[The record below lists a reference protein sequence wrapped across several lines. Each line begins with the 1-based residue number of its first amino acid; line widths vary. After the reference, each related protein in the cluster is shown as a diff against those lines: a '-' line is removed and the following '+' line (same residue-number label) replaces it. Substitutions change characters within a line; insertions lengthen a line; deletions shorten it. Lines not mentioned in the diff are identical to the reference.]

1 MKEWLKAQGISYR
14 RLAASMGS
22 SAATVCKKLNGETP
36 WQQRDLLFFHDKF
49 GLSSDFVLGLSSA
62 ADRGEGVMSNEVSCD
77 SVARRVNGENPLDVL
92 VGVSTPYGP
101 LLTDDYG
108 RPIRFAEYGD
118 GPCRFGDRPIQVM
131 KPYEWLADRVYVFDD
146 EAVAPFKDDVARFV
160 VEACRCFV
168 GGDGDHDRSV
178 VLCREGVAE
187 QLDLS
192 SDAFTPM
199 VGSDGNAVSFSYQ
212 PCDRLRCVCSTN
224 PQKGLGVFH
233 VWTERG
239 ATYQAVLGPCAYER
253 RPEKALTLPD
263 ELWSRNESWMRDFFE
278 QETSDFLCLGVV
290 SRRTNIRFV
299 EGGSARG

>member
-1 MKEWLKAQGISYR
+1 MADAMKKWLRQECISYR
-14 RLAASMGS
+14 RLAKEMNQSPGGIS
-22 SAATVCKKLNGETP
+22 NKVNGHTP
-36 WQQRDLLFFHDKF
+36 WSLNDLLWLKEHY
-49 GLSSDFVLGLSSA
+49 GLSYEFVIDGKDPLHAVVLG
-62 ADRGEGVMSNEVSCD
+62 GVF
-77 SVARRVNGENPLDVL
+77 
-92 VGVSTPYGP
+92 TPWGP

-108 RPIRFAEYGD
+108 RPIRFSEYGD
-118 GPCRFGDRPIQVM
+118 GPCRFGDTPVKRV
-131 KPYEWLADRVYVFDD
+131 KPNDWFVDRVCVLDD
-146 EAVAPFKDDVARFV
+146 KTVASFKDDVARFV

-192 SDAFTPM
+192 SDAFAPM
-199 VGSDGNAVSFSYQ
+199 VGSDGNAVSFGYQ

-224 PQKGLGVFH
+224 PAKGLGVFH

-239 ATYQAVLGPCAYER
+239 TTYQAVLGPCAYER
-253 RPEKALTLPD
+253 RPEKTLTLPD

-290 SRRTNIRFV
+290 SRRTYFGLVRGN
-299 EGGSARG
+299 SARG